1 MRTLLERLKPEN
13 RDRLNLSFKDFPA
26 TCEKIEKALH
36 YNHSMIGLTIDECC
50 SLLTMTTKQS
60 LNFENIESLFTEN

>member
-1 MRTLLERLKPEN
+1 MRTLLERLKQEN

-36 YNHSMIGLTIDECC
+36 YNYSIINLTIDECC
-50 SLLTMTTKQS
+50 SLLTMTTKNP
-60 LNFENIESLFTEN
+60 LNFENIETLFTED